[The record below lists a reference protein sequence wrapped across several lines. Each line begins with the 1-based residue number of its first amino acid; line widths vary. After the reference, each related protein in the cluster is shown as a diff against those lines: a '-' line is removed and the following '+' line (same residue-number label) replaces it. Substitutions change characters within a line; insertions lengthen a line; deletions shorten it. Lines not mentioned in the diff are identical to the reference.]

1 MSRKLLTAGRL
12 ARLVQTGI
20 ISGIVVAAL
29 AYPLTTIVGRA
40 VQAGTDAFNAMPN
53 QLPIV
58 PPPQTSN
65 LYAADGKTL
74 ITSFYEEYRQYTPLT
89 ATSPWIQEAIVA
101 TEDARFY
108 QHHGVDLHG
117 TVRAFVAN
125 RQAGEVSQG
134 ASTLTMQYV
143 RNAQRDAAAT
153 PQEAVDA
160 TERSASRKLREMRMA
175 VELEKRMT
183 KAQILEG
190 YLNVAYFGH
199 RAYGIYAAAQ
209 IYFSTSPAKLTLPQA
224 AMLAGLVQAPTAY
237 DPGGRDPTAAQQR
250 RNYVIDRMAQLGY
263 ITDVEAAAAKRTRL
277 GLRLYTPPNDCAS
290 VARSHNDWGFF
301 CDEFKAWWMTQ
312 EQFGTT
318 PLQRLDKLRTGGYRI
333 VSTLDP
339 RIQASALRHVKQQ
352 TGGVNN
358 RFAVGT
364 VFLEPGTGRIKAMAI
379 NRIYSIDQSHNP
391 LSSDWLKRRHH
402 VKANY
407 PRTVNM
413 LLGGGDENGYQ
424 AGSTFKYFV
433 LLAALEKGYP
443 LSTTIYAPQR
453 LMTRFSASGPGSC
466 GGRWCPQNASGSD
479 TGPQTIWSGWGKSVN
494 TFWVQ
499 LEERVGPA
507 SAVRMAERLGLTWH
521 NAVDERLA
529 SKHAKD
535 WGSFT
540 LGTAQTT
547 PLEMAAAYATV
558 AADGIFC
565 KPLAA
570 NSIVGPDGKGVP
582 VIPECTRAVSTAVA
596 RGAVDA
602 MRCTTGYG
610 AARGSCGGWSTA
622 PRAYPTVGRPFAGK
636 TGTTDDNRS
645 AWFIGFTPQLIGAAF
660 VANPDKPTDV
670 AGGSRHDWP
679 MTVVPAVMHEAMV
692 GKPVRYFTPPPSS
705 VVGGRGRRH

>member
-1 MSRKLLTAGRL
+1 MSRRLFTAGRL
-12 ARLVQTGI
+12 AKLLHTGVI
-20 ISGIVVAAL
+20 GGIVLAAL
-29 AYPLTTIVGRA
+29 AYPTTVIAGRA
-40 VQAGTDAFNAMPN
+40 LQAGADAIEGMPS
-53 QLPIV
+53 QLAIV
-58 PPPQTSN
+58 PPPQTSY
-65 LYAADGKTL
+65 LYASDGRTL
-74 ITSFYEEYRQYTPLT
+74 ITSFYEEYRRYTSL
-89 ATSPWIQEAIVA
+89 ADTSPWIQEAIVA
-101 TEDARFY
+101 AEDARFY

-117 TVRAFVAN
+117 TIRAFVAN
-125 RQAGEVSQG
+125 NQAGQVSQG

-143 RNAQRDAAAT
+143 RNAERDAAAT
-153 PQEAVDA
+153 PQAAVNA
-160 TERSASRKLREMRMA
+160 TERSAGRKLREMKLA

-199 RAYGIYAAAQ
+199 RAYGIFAAAQ
-209 IYFSTSPAKLTLPQA
+209 IYFSTSPARLTLSQA

-237 DPGGRDPTAAQQR
+237 DPGGRNQTAARQR
-250 RNYVIDRMAQLGY
+250 RDYVIDRMAQLGY
-263 ITDVEAAAAKRTRL
+263 VTAEQAAAAKGAPL
-277 GLRLYTPPNDCAS
+277 ALHLYNPPNDCTS
-290 VARSHNDWGFF
+290 VNRKHIDWGFF

-312 EQFGTT
+312 AQFGAN
-318 PLQRLDKLRTGGYRI
+318 PLQRLDKLRTGGYAI

-339 RIQASALRHVKQQ
+339 KIQASALRHVNEQ
-352 TGGVNN
+352 TGGVGN
-358 RFAVGT
+358 RFAVGS
-364 VFLEPGTGRIKAMAI
+364 VFMEPGTGRIKAMAV
-379 NRIYSIDQSHNP
+379 NRIYSLNQSHNP
-391 LSSDWLKRRHH
+391 LSSDPQKRRHN
-402 VKANY
+402 VRATY

-413 LLGGGDENGYQ
+413 LLGGGPDAGYQ

-443 LSTTIYAPQR
+443 LSTTIYAPER

-507 SAVRMAERLGLTWH
+507 SAVHMAERLGLTWH
-521 NAVDERLA
+521 NGVDRRLA
-529 SKHAKD
+529 TRFPND

-558 AADGIFC
+558 AADGWFC
-565 KPLAA
+565 RPLAA
-570 NSIVGPDGKGVP
+570 QSIVGPDGQSVP
-582 VIPECTRAVSTAVA
+582 VKPDCTRAVSQAVA

-622 PRAYPTVGRPFAGK
+622 PRAYATVGRPFAGK

-660 VANPDKPTDV
+660 VADPDNPLDV
-670 AGGSRHDWP
+670 AGGGRHDWP
-679 MTVVPAVMHEAMV
+679 MTVIPATIHDAMR
-692 GKPVRYFTPPPSS
+692 GKPVLGFTPPPSS
-705 VVGGRGRRH
+705 VVNGGSH